1 MRTVIVRGA
10 YIPMLALG
18 ASLLMPAQTR
28 AQEMYD
34 TSVPAVGD
42 ILKEPPTT
50 MHISFSE
57 GIHLTEVRLVSVD
70 NGREIWPIEWPK
82 TNEDVFKVEIAVTK
96 PLPPG
101 KYQLEW
107 LADVRQH
114 YHSDGGVIPFT
125 VTSQDLQQPSNPVMP
140 VAVPPEDAAPSDVR

>member
-1 MRTVIVRGA
+1 MRTVTVRGV
-10 YIPMLALG
+10 YIPLLVLG
-18 ASLLMPAQTR
+18 ASLLMPTQTR

-34 TSVPAVGD
+34 ASVPSVGD
-42 ILKEPPTT
+42 VLRDPPKTI
-50 MHISFSE
+50 HIKFLE
-57 GIHLTEVRLVSVD
+57 GIHLTEVRLVGVD

-107 LADVRQH
+107 IADVRQH
-114 YHSDGGVIPFT
+114 HHPDGGVIPFA
-125 VTSQDLQQPSNPVMP
+125 VTS
-140 VAVPPEDAAPSDVR
+140 VAATPENAAPSDAR